1 MESNLLYHPKL
12 YLSDALL
19 RKNLTV
25 MKYRIRRGKGGYHLL
40 TMPANEEDL
49 LEILPCKYVGSQA
62 NRDRLIDVVGIA
74 EDEEDAQKLVEIII
88 NDCLTERQD
97 LNLKEYLKCLQS
109 F

>member
-1 MESNLLYHPKL
+1 MGKNLIYHPKL
-12 YLSDALL
+12 YLSDRLL
-19 RKNLTV
+19 GKNLTV
-25 MKYRIRRGKGGYHLL
+25 IKYRLRKGKGGFCLL

-49 LEILPCKYVGSQA
+49 LDILPCKYLLSAA

-74 EDEEDAQKLVEIII
+74 ADEADAQELLEVIV
-88 NDCLTERQD
+88 NDCLKERQD